1 MQTAGKFSVRPVKI
15 LALPDFTNGELSDKV
30 VRRCD
35 FCSKDVEVTALNRPL
50 LEGLS
55 GDARFYCP
63 FCLQNSLNT
72 KNNRNILILS
82 FRSVFGYFYH
92 ECYLGNVAGR
102 RRMTFSEIEDYVA
115 AHEMVGNQNPV
126 FRYDPET
133 FYWFVDFS
141 RVGTGRRKAALEEIY
156 KCVVNILA
164 CFNLWDNVPSIQLQ
178 TFYGKYRNAIEAFYQ
193 RRFRPDGKRI
203 LLPSFVGC
211 GVPESS
217 KGFFDRT
224 RAFTRKQ
231 LCLK

>member
-30 VRRCD
+30 IRRCD
-35 FCSKDVEVTALNRPL
+35 FCSKDVEVTALNRGV

-55 GDARFYCP
+55 GESRFFCR
-63 FCLQNSLNT
+63 FCLQHGFCT
-72 KNNRNILILS
+72 KNNRNVLILS
-82 FRSVFGYFYH
+82 FRSVFGYLYH
-92 ECYLGNVAGR
+92 EYYFSNVAGR
-102 RRMTFSEIEDYVA
+102 RKMSLSEIEDYIT
-115 AHEMVGNQNPV
+115 AHEIAGNENPV
-126 FRYDPET
+126 FLYDPET
-133 FYWFVDFS
+133 FYWFVDFN
-141 RVGTGRRKAALEEIY
+141 RVGAGRRKEAPEEVY
-156 KCVVNILA
+156 KTILNILT
-164 CFNLWDNVPSIQLQ
+164 CFNLWDSVPSVQLH
-178 TFYGKYRNAIEAFYQ
+178 TFYAKYRNAVEAFYQ
-193 RRFRPDGKRI
+193 RRFRPDGKRV